1 MKKSN
6 KKLETM
12 KTIIRMLFLCGII
25 SLMAFSCKEDP
36 AVNIKN
42 KEIENEEIIGE
53 WVNMF
58 NNIDILFINDTLI
71 RRIDT
76 LYGEP
81 YHAYTY
87 TILPPDSIKIQY
99 RGRYEIWCPEKTF
112 HMSLDKQEMILT
124 IENLNTYFPKY
135 DGDTFKKLTDK

>member
-6 KKLETM
+6 KLETM

-25 SLMAFSCKEDP
+25 ALMAFSCKEDQE
-36 AVNIKN
+36 ANIKL
-42 KEIENEEIIGE
+42 KETEKEEIIGD
-53 WVNMF
+53 WVNMI
-58 NNIDILFINDTLI
+58 NHEDILFINDTLI

-112 HMSLDKQEMILT
+112 HISLDKQEMILT
-124 IENLNTYFPKY
+124 IENLNTYFPDY
-135 DGDTFKKLTDK
+135 DGDTFKKLTEK

>member
-6 KKLETM
+6 KLETM

-25 SLMAFSCKEDP
+25 ALMAFSCKEDQE
-36 AVNIKN
+36 ANIKL
-42 KEIENEEIIGE
+42 KETEKEEIIGD
-53 WVNMF
+53 WVNMI
-58 NNIDILFINDTLI
+58 NHEDILFINDTLI

-87 TILPPDSIKIQY
+87 TILPSDSIKIQY

-112 HMSLDKQEMILT
+112 HISLDKQEMILT
-124 IENLNTYFPKY
+124 IENLNTYFPDY
-135 DGDTFKKLTDK
+135 DGDTFKKLTEK